1 MKTDEINLDASLP
14 MGDDHVAAVQ
24 IGDGSVRGRIIR
36 MGAALDK
43 ALGQN
48 RYPEPV
54 ARLLGEAILISG
66 LVARSLKFDGKLLVQ
81 ATGTNEG
88 AVSMLVAESTTD
100 GHVRAYAR
108 FDQSRLDHILSKDPI
123 PGAHILMSGGDSGG
137 TFAMTIDQGPDMDRY
152 QGLAAI
158 EGHSLAACAEHYF
171 RQSEQIPTR
180 LQLAVGQLQIPSQEP
195 GWRGGGLMVQRI
207 AGDRARSDTNEAWDL
222 CKAVMATVS
231 DEELIDPDLPSDQL
245 LYRLFNELDV
255 KRSVPDPIV
264 AQCSCSRSR
273 LHETLITFKR
283 SDREDMLQD
292 GKVTANCEFCA
303 TDYVFTKD
311 ELGL

>member
-1 MKTDEINLDASLP
+1 MV
-14 MGDDHVAAVQ
+14 DDNVAAVQ

-36 MGAALDK
+36 MGPALDT

-48 RYPEPV
+48 RYPVPV
-54 ARLLGEAILISG
+54 ARLLGEAVLISG

-88 AVSMLVAESTTD
+88 AVSMIVAESTTD

-108 FDQSRLDHILSKDPI
+108 YDQDSLDRITAVDTV
-123 PGAHILMSGGDSGG
+123 PGADMLMSGGESGG

-158 EGHSLAACAEHYF
+158 EGQSLAACAEHYF

-180 LQLAVGQLQIPSQEP
+180 LQLAVGQLLMPGQEA

-207 AGDRARSDTNEAWDL
+207 AGDRARSETEDAWDL
-222 CKAVMATVS
+222 SRAVMSTVS
-231 DEELIDPDLPSDQL
+231 DEELLDPDLATDHL
-245 LYRLFNELDV
+245 LYRLFHEMGVQRAN
-255 KRSVPDPIV
+255 PDQIL
-264 AQCSCSRSR
+264 ARCSCSRDR
-273 LHETLITFKR
+273 LHETLVTFDRK
-283 SDREDMLQD
+283 DREDMLQD
-292 GKVTANCEFCA
+292 GNVTANCEFCA
-303 TDYVFTKD
+303 TDYIFTKED
-311 ELGL
+311 LGL